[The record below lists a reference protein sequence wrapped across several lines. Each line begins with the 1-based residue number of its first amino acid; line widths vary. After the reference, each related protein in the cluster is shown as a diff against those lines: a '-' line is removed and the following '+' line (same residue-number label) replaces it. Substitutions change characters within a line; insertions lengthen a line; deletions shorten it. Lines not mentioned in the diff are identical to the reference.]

1 MTFINMSK
9 LMTVMVMSF
18 IFVSQATLAET
29 YVEQAKEQVKKTTSK
44 VINSAQREIQ
54 KHSLG
59 VGLGQTFLM
68 GSFEEKGD
76 DKITGD
82 LLYAYSASYSFDLL
96 LNLHSSSHSYR
107 EQKVWLRG
115 LTMSIKAR
123 SYEFDAFSPFLIGGL
138 GFYRPQIYKNGQQS
152 EQKNTFGM
160 NLGAGMD
167 LRLNNRVSVGLM
179 TQYHLPF
186 EVKQDDMENVRGSY
200 FKLLLT
206 SMYLF

>member
-1 MTFINMSK
+1 MTFKSMSKVMAISAMTFIFSTQLTIANS
-9 LMTVMVMSF
+9 TV
-18 IFVSQATLAET
+18 E
-29 YVEQAKEQVKKTTSK
+29 KVKRKTSE
-44 VINSAQREIQ
+44 VINSVQREIH

-68 GSFEEKGD
+68 GKFEEKGD

-82 LLYAYSASYSFDLL
+82 IFYAYSASYSFDLL
-96 LNLHSSSHSYR
+96 LNIHSSNHSY
-107 EQKVWLRG
+107 QDKKVWLRG

-123 SYEFDAFSPFLIGGL
+123 SYEFDAFSPFVAGGL
-138 GFYRPQIYKNGQQS
+138 GFYRPQVFKNNKTS
-152 EQKNTFGM
+152 DLKNTFGM

-167 LRLNNRVSVGLM
+167 LRLNNRVTVGLL

-206 SMYLF
+206 TMYLF

>member
-1 MTFINMSK
+1 MAFQNMSK
-9 LMTVMVMSF
+9 LMAVVAVSF
-18 IFVSQATLAET
+18 LFLSQQSFAES
-29 YVEQAKEQVKKTTSK
+29 YVDKASEQVRKTTSK
-44 VINSAQREIQ
+44 VINSAQREIH

-59 VGLGQTFLM
+59 LGLGQTFLM

-96 LNLHSSSHSYR
+96 INLHSSTHSYR
-107 EQKVWLRG
+107 DKRVWLRG

-123 SYEFDAFSPFLIGGL
+123 SYEFDAFSPFLVGGL
-138 GFYRPQIYKNGQQS
+138 GFYRPQIYKND
-152 EQKNTFGM
+152 QKSVEKSTFGM

-167 LRLNNRVSVGLM
+167 LRLNNRVTVGLM

>member
-1 MTFINMSK
+1 MTFRYMSK
-9 LMTVMVMSF
+9 LMAFSAMSF
-18 IFVSQATLAET
+18 LVLAQPSFAET
-29 YVEQAKEQVKKTTSK
+29 NEEAKKTTKK
-44 VINSAQREIQ
+44 VLNSVQREIH
-54 KHSLG
+54 KHALG

-68 GSFEEKGD
+68 GSYEEKGD

-82 LLYAYSASYSFDLL
+82 LFYSYSASYSFDLL
-96 LNLHSSSHSYR
+96 LNLHSSTHSYR
-107 EQKVWLRG
+107 DKKVWLRG
-115 LTMSIKAR
+115 LTMGIKGR
-123 SYEFDAFSPFLIGGL
+123 SYEFDAFSPFVVGGL
-138 GFYRPQIYKNGQQS
+138 GFYRPQISQDGKS
-152 EQKNTFGM
+152 SDVKNTFGM

-167 LRLNNRVSVGLM
+167 LRLNSIVTVGLM